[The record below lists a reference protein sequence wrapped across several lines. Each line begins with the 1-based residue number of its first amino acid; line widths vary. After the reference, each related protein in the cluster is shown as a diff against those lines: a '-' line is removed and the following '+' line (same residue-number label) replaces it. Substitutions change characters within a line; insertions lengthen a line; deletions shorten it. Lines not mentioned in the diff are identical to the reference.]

1 MRLRPV
7 PRGGAGPAR
16 RPGRSA
22 AARHLLRRP
31 CRYRGLLAVTAAI
44 TPAGA
49 ILLARVLLGE
59 RLTAV
64 RTVGLRLAASSA
76 GLIAAA
82 EPADL
87 PRACRTPH
95 PAFPRPVTATS
106 MLIKDRRSGAASGL
120 PRSSDQA
127 HMCGRSG

>member
-87 PRACRTPH
+87 PRHAELRIRPS
-95 PAFPRPVTATS
+95 PAG
-106 MLIKDRRSGAASGL
+106 DRDLSADQGPPFGAASGL
-120 PRSSDQA
+120 PRSSDHA